1 MCKDMLNET
10 SLRASVASARHL
22 TVPGRQ
28 RRAPVLYASVTLFDL
43 EEWLFQRPQRLET
56 SGVTRRHHQFLALLI
71 LLGAPLLVSLVTQMI
86 PGFHPVASAAAE
98 AHNEAPEVFIQQNN
112 TPLPGPMPPSALPS
126 TAFTTSPTLDPV
138 GADPLPTATDPV
150 MVAPSLDT
158 SPVLILPGD
167 DGVNP
172 DSRQNPDS
180 VE

>member
-1 MCKDMLNET
+1 
-10 SLRASVASARHL
+10 
-22 TVPGRQ
+22 
-28 RRAPVLYASVTLFDL
+28 
-43 EEWLFQRPQRLET
+43 
-56 SGVTRRHHQFLALLI
+56 VTRRHHQFLALLI

-98 AHNEAPEVFIQQNN
+98 AHDETPEVFIQQND
-112 TPLPGPMPPSALPS
+112 TPLPAPMAPMAPSALPG

-138 GADPLPTATDPV
+138 GADPLPTTTDPV